1 MYVAI
6 DDASLESTVAATKA
20 HDSRLG
26 AVLVLA
32 SKKKTNLCGLDLL
45 LHLLCLRAYPGMQP

>member
-20 HDSRLG
+20 HDIRLI
-26 AVLVLA
+26 
-32 SKKKTNLCGLDLL
+32 LL
-45 LHLLCLRAYPGMQP
+45 LSL